1 MSNKYHLEKVTE
13 PSYFLLRDFPS
24 NGTAGLAKAGGACSA
39 GDNTGF
45 ISLLHHQQ
53 SLPLNQSVT
62 TLAHQLAT
70 SLGANQDDSE
80 KVSGCEVLG

>member
-24 NGTAGLAKAGGACSA
+24 NETAGLAKAGGACSA

-53 SLPLNQSVT
+53 SLPLNQSIT

>member
-1 MSNKYHLEKVTE
+1 MSNKYHLEEVTE
-13 PSYFLLRDFPS
+13 SSYFLLRDFPS

-53 SLPLNQSVT
+53 SLPLNQSLT

-70 SLGANQDDSE
+70 SLGADQDDSE
-80 KVSGCEVLG
+80 QVSRSEL

>member
-1 MSNKYHLEKVTE
+1 MSNEYHLEKVTE

-24 NGTAGLAKAGGACSA
+24 NETAGLAKAGGACSA

-53 SLPLNQSVT
+53 SQPLNQSVT
-62 TLAHQLAT
+62 NLAHQLAT
-70 SLGANQDDSE
+70 SLGADQDDSE
-80 KVSGCEVLG
+80 KVSGSKV